1 MAGNTSNISFR
12 VDTDIKN
19 QAESVLAELGM
30 NMTTAFNIF
39 LRQTIRERGIPFMI
53 NASKPNKETIEAML
67 EAERIA
73 KDPNTRRFKS
83 VEELFEELDS

>member
-39 LRQTIRERGIPFMI
+39 
-53 NASKPNKETIEAML
+53 
-67 EAERIA
+67 
-73 KDPNTRRFKS
+73 
-83 VEELFEELDS
+83 